1 MAEVLGTKGK
11 KETMKEILKELHRGL
26 PLEDAKK
33 RFLSEIGNINSVE
46 IAEIEQSLI
55 DEGISIDIIKE
66 FCNVH
71 ALLFES
77 TLKKAV
83 KSETNPNHPISL
95 FKKENREIEKLVKS
109 INETLKTPDADDFS
123 TRLKNQLE
131 DLKNI
136 NKHYERKEQLLF
148 PYLEKYNFMGPSKVM
163 WEKHNDIRSLL
174 KKALNEIDTVNKTN
188 VNSYIN
194 KTIKPLLDE
203 VLGMIAKEENILFPA
218 SLEKLK
224 DEDWI
229 EILKS
234 SSEIGY
240 SFIEEPK
247 DIRFITNEYKTVLSP
262 EAKSKGSNSI
272 KFPTGELSVPEL
284 QHILNT
290 LPIDITFID
299 SDDRVKF
306 FSDNKTRVFT
316 RTKSIIG
323 RKVQN
328 CHPPKSVDAVE
339 KILKSFKDGTRDSY
353 DFWLNIG
360 DKYIYIRYFAV
371 RDKNRNYLGILEVTQ
386 EISNIKRLE
395 GEKRLL

>member
-328 CHPPKSVDAVE
+328 CHPPKSVHAVE